1 MAKTN
6 KEEFDQMKLTQN
18 QRMSKLRSETEQAYK
33 NSQWS
38 QPSPL
43 RDQRDKEIEKLKERL
58 VRQETQIDYALVSL
72 EVMLHNLRNKI
83 VDKYPWDI
91 RDISGTHKQLKI
103 KIKDMDNSLCKT
115 LQDLE
120 WDITESKNS

>member
-1 MAKTN
+1 MGNRTVA
-6 KEEFDQMKLTQN
+6 EV
-18 QRMSKLRSETEQAYK
+18 ET
-33 NSQWS
+33 
-38 QPSPL
+38 
-43 RDQRDKEIEKLKERL
+43 RDKEIEKLKERL

-91 RDISGTHKQLKI
+91 RDISSTHKQLKI